1 MNYFDDHTISGFIS
15 VRRSGLTRLLA
26 VAFVAGAAVFSG
38 CGFLSSDNAAR
49 NTGLPENQAGAA
61 ESTPAETSAETSS
74 SPCDNPYYPVDPG
87 MVRKYR
93 LSSKLPDGGREY
105 TLKQK
110 MVDETTFAEIRSYS
124 SGLTLSVN
132 WNCTEEGLRA
142 AEYVSQ
148 AQMQAA
154 QFQMETLESSGISI
168 PNEWSLGKE
177 WSSSYKVKANLD
189 AGPVK
194 AAADG
199 TVTLE
204 HKLAAE
210 GEKITVPGGEF
221 EANRV
226 DTVIRIDLKM
236 QKANIPVKEFRSS
249 VWFSPKVGIVKQRA
263 YGDFGEETVEFIGFE

>member
-1 MNYFDDHTISGFIS
+1 M
-15 VRRSGLTRLLA
+15 A
-26 VAFVAGAAVFSG
+26 AGALSG
-38 CGFLSSDNAAR
+38 CGIAGSDNTSQNAGSVEAPAGTSETTSGETAAD
-49 NTGLPENQAGAA
+49 
-61 ESTPAETSAETSS
+61 TSS
-74 SPCDNPYYPVDPG
+74 NSCENPYYLVDFG
-87 MVRKYR
+87 KIRKYR
-93 LSSKLPDGGREY
+93 LSSKLPDGEREY

-132 WNCTEEGLRA
+132 WICTDEGLRA

-221 EANRV
+221 EADRV

-236 QKANIPVKEFRSS
+236 QNANIPVKEFRSS

-263 YGDFGEETVEFIGFE
+263 FGDFGEETVEFMGFE